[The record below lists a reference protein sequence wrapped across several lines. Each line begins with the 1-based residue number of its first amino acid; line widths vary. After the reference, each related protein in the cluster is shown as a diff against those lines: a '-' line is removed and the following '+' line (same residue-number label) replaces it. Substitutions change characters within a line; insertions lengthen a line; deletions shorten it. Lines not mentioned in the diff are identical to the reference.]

1 MSKLIKVGISDYS
14 TSKAPDTI
22 ITYGL
27 GSCVGITLYDPVLK
41 LGGLLHIML
50 PSSTQARN
58 VDNLAKFA
66 DTGIPLMLEELIS
79 KGALKKRLVAKI
91 AGGAQMFSFG
101 SSSEIMNVGVRNTES
116 VKSVLKNLAITI
128 RAEDTGGTFG
138 RTIEL
143 DLEAGKLKIRA
154 ITRGET
160 EI

>member
-50 PSSTQARN
+50 PCSTQARN

-66 DTGIPLMLEELIS
+66 DTGIPLMLGELIA
-79 KGALKKRLVAKI
+79 KGALKKRLIAKI
-91 AGGAQMFSFG
+91 AGGAQMFAFG
-101 SSSEIMNVGVRNTES
+101 SSSDIMNVGTRNIES
-116 VKSVLKNLAITI
+116 VKSVLRDLALTI

-143 DLEAGKLKIRA
+143 DLETGKLKIRA